1 MIQYPPG
8 LSECEAIQTAD
19 EVLEKGL
26 LHGMRIPSSYRTLE
40 EQSLKTIHEELQNH
54 PNALK
59 MFGILQND
67 PETSHYLS
75 LANYIAVRKL
85 GYNDHGPI
93 HAKITA
99 ANALKLL
106 RIILDSKE
114 LPLDSTTG
122 LGMNEDDAHL
132 IVTVGGYMHDIGNAV
147 HREEHEMLSLI
158 LGKSI
163 LERLLPEVYPEENKR
178 TAVLEQVLHI
188 LYSHDEAE
196 NALTME
202 SAIVVIADGCDITK
216 GRGRL
221 SYDLGKHDI
230 HSISA
235 LSIENVEIRKGQ
247 TKLIEIYVEMSNSAG
262 IYQVQETLGNKVA
275 KSLLR
280 DDIEIVTELIPQRT
294 VPDQRVR
301 DRIIF
306 SDGKFRSI

>member
-1 MIQYPPG
+1 MA
-8 LSECEAIQTAD
+8 E
-19 EVLEKGL
+19 EVFDRGL
-26 LHGMRIPSSYRTLE
+26 LYGLRMPSSYKTLDE
-40 EQSLKTIHEELQNH
+40 ESIKTINEGLRNC

-59 MFGILQND
+59 MFRILQD
-67 PETSHYLS
+67 DAETNNYLN
-75 LANYIAVRKL
+75 LANYIAVKKL

-93 HAKITA
+93 HARITA

-106 RIILDSKE
+106 RIIIDSRE
-114 LPLDSTTG
+114 LPLDSMTG
-122 LGMNEDDAHL
+122 LGMTEDDAHL
-132 IVTVGGYMHDIGNAV
+132 IVTVGGYMHDIGNAI

-163 LERLLPEVYPEENKR
+163 LERLLPSVYPDQGKR
-178 TAVLEQVLHI
+178 TAVLEQILHI

-275 KSLLR
+275 KSILR

-306 SDGKFRSI
+306 SDGKPRSI

>member
-1 MIQYPPG
+1 M
-8 LSECEAIQTAD
+8 AD
-19 EVLEKGL
+19 EVFEKGL
-26 LHGMRIPSSYRTLE
+26 LYGLRMPSSYKTLD
-40 EQSLKTIHEELQNH
+40 EQSVRTINEELKNY
-54 PNALK
+54 PNAFK
-59 MFGILQND
+59 MFQMLQTD
-67 PETSHYLS
+67 SETNNYLS
-75 LANYIAVRKL
+75 LANYIAVKKL

-93 HAKITA
+93 HARITA

-106 RIILDSKE
+106 RIILESRE
-114 LPLDSTTG
+114 LPLDSITG
-122 LGMNEDDAHL
+122 LGMSEDDAYL
-132 IVTVGGYMHDIGNAV
+132 IVTAGGYMHDIGNAV

-163 LERLLPEVYPEENKR
+163 LERLLPVIYSDQSKR
-178 TAVLEQVLHI
+178 AAALEQILHI